1 MHRGRLLALFA
12 VSGAAALIYEVV
24 WTRLLT
30 LQMGHGLAAAS
41 TVLGAFMGGLAVGA
55 GVAGRVGGRLS
66 PRRALGVYAALELSI
81 GTLALVLPLALAA
94 IRPLLAAAYAEGHGG
109 VTFALLRLGS
119 SVLLVAVPAAA
130 MGATFPI
137 ASRWMVRHASQ
148 AARDAGGL
156 YAANTLGAAAGA
168 VLAGFVLVPSLG
180 LWGATWVGVAFNVT
194 AAAGAWLIA
203 RGAVQA
209 STEGRDFSP
218 AQAAKEGRDF
228 SPAQAAGAEAPALRK
243 QQAPA
248 RQKQQAPAR
257 RKKHAPQAG
266 AEAPALQAL
275 RTPHPWLAAAALG
288 ASGFASLALQ
298 VVWARLL
305 AMVLGPTTYAFSLI
319 VAIFILGLAAGAALG
334 AWRAAR
340 TRQAATGL
348 AVCLLASAGLSLGA
362 ATGVDWALMSMAE
375 FTSRPNLLFADV
387 LLRQALLVAALLLPM
402 TLAFGAAFPFAVAV
416 GSGRDDQVTE
426 TLGLIYAVNTLG
438 AIAGALASGFVLV
451 PRLGLHD
458 TIRLVSAATALTA
471 VAVLAFSGGRGRRI
485 ALAAAALV
493 LAAAVALP
501 QWDRLLLSSGAY
513 KYAATF
519 TGPSLDT
526 ALRAGELLSY
536 REGAT
541 GTVMVRRLAG
551 TLSLAIDGKVDA
563 SNAGDM
569 LTQRLLAH
577 LPLLLHPDPRRAAI
591 LGLGSGVTLGSA
603 LTHPLDEVVAIEIS
617 PEVVDAS
624 RFFEAENHGALHN
637 PKTRLVVGDGRTHLL
652 MGRQRYDVIIS
663 EPSNPWMAGIAS
675 LFTREFFEAA
685 RDRLTP
691 DGVLCQWAH
700 TYDISSEDLRSIVA
714 TFLSVFPHG
723 TMWMV
728 GDADVLLIG
737 SAEPLDA
744 RMAGLAA
751 AWQRPGVAADLST
764 VGARSPF
771 ALLSLFVAQ
780 GPALAR
786 WVGDA
791 RLQTDNHARLEF
803 SGPRAI
809 VGRSRDDNAAALRDL
824 ARQAPPPAAVA
835 AARAG
840 ATGADWRDRG
850 LMLLKADG
858 PRPAYADFV
867 RAIEADPDDGAAL
880 DGLVR
885 AAEPSEQVTGARALL
900 TRIASQPARHPAKL
914 ALSRLLASQ
923 GAFEEAMRI
932 PMGLLRDDAGD
943 LPALDQLASVLAD
956 VGDADRLAPVVAQLL
971 LRDPASAGA
980 HYYSATLSFLR
991 ERPDQALHAARRAV
1005 GLDAGH
1011 AKAHNL
1017 IGASLATMGR
1027 RDEARQAFLTSLSV
1041 DPRDPA
1047 TYTNLATLELQAGHV
1062 DLARRYLAEALT
1074 LDPTSE
1080 SARQGLAS
1088 LGHPIH

>member
-228 SPAQAAGAEAPALRK
+228 SPAQAAGAEAPAE

-248 RQKQQAPAR
+248 LHQQQAPAL
-257 RKKHAPQAG
+257 RKKHARKAG

-624 RFFEAENHGALHN
+624 RFFEAENHGALHD
-637 PKTRLVVGDGRTHLL
+637 PRTRLIVGDGRTHLL
-652 MGRQRYDVIIS
+652 LGRQRYDVIVS

-675 LFTREFFEAA
+675 LFTREFFEGA
-685 RDRLTP
+685 RARLAP
-691 DGVLCQWAH
+691 GGVLCQWAH
-700 TYDISSEDLRSIVA
+700 TYDISRDDLRSIVA

-791 RLQTDNHARLEF
+791 RLQTDNHAHLEF

-809 VGRSRDDNAAALRDL
+809 VGRSRDDNAAALREL

-840 ATGADWRDRG
+840 AAGADWRDRG